1 MENKKQI
8 KTFKEF
14 LEARK
19 KNADEKEITKT
30 DWDNRKIRW
39 LKSID
44 QLYKIVD
51 DIIVKS
57 FKESGFEVSTK
68 KESVRTYEEYV
79 GAYEIDNYTISANS
93 IVVKFFPVGTIIIGA
108 FGRVNMMLPSET
120 VKLVLQDWNDWRIVS
135 GIGSAMKLIPF
146 NEENIVRLFQENL

>member
-93 IVVKFFPVGTIIIGA
+93 IVVKFFPVGTI
-108 FGRVNMMLPSET
+108 MLPSET